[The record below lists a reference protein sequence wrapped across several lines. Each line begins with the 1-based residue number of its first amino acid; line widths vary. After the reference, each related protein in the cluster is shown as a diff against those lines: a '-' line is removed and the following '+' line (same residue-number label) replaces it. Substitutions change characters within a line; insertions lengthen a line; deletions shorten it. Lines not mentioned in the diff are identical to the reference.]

1 MKKIFYI
8 ILLLLS
14 FVSCETKKEHP
25 LSPEFEEVRAL
36 MQTDPET
43 ALLKLQSLKNSESQK
58 PSDSATQKLSNS
70 ATQKLSNSES
80 QKLSNSATQ
89 NLSNLE
95 YSILLAEAL
104 YKNYLPQSNF
114 DDVKAIVDYIETETT
129 PNSTLLIPD
138 YLRAKAHYY
147 HAVGLSER
155 NDVVESCEHYLKALE
170 MMSEIKTLD
179 NEQTRFLYLI
189 YTRLGEL
196 FLNEHYCDIA
206 IVKFRQAL
214 KYARK
219 LNNDNSVAL
228 ILKYIGSVY
237 QLTGEVDSALYYLN
251 KSLDIWTASTHQ
263 LDVEKNIA
271 QILFKKGEKDS
282 AYILL
287 KNNLDEIED
296 YAAKHSYYTL
306 LGEFYYHDN
315 KYDSAIYYFKEG
327 LESHYFYTKL
337 NATMRLSAIYDSLND
352 YEKKAYYD
360 NIISQ
365 LFIKNINKDLDK
377 TKLQDIYDKYKNHKN
392 EKEIL
397 KDRKRIYVITSM
409 SLVLAFIIIM
419 LIRHKYEHTHKEL
432 INTLDSK
439 ERAISDYK
447 VKLKRKEQKLSEI
460 KMKAEI
466 NIDFEAY
473 HNSAICQKILN
484 RRPTDFTALSESELA
499 LLLEAADK
507 NLGNLT
513 NRLKY
518 KYPNLKKDDFYYI
531 CLLLLNIEKNK
542 FQYLFGKNR
551 KTIWERL
558 NKIKNIMNISDN
570 DDLHIFMKKLLHKI

>member
-1 MKKIFYI
+1 MKKLFYI

-14 FVSCETKKEHP
+14 FVSCETKKENY

-43 ALLKLQSLKNSESQK
+43 ALLKLQNFK
-58 PSDSATQKLSNS
+58 D
-70 ATQKLSNSES
+70 SES
-80 QKLSNSATQ
+80 QKLSDSATQ

-114 DDVKAIVDYIETETT
+114 DDVKAIVNYIESETT
-129 PNSTLLIPD
+129 PNSTLLIPN
-138 YLRAKAHYY
+138 YLCAKAHYY

-170 MMSEIKTLD
+170 KMSELKKLD
-179 NEQTRFLYLI
+179 NEQTRFLFLT
-189 YTRLGEL
+189 YTRLGEM
-196 FLNEHYCDIA
+196 FFNEQYCDIA
-206 IVKFRQAL
+206 IEKFRLAL
-214 KYARK
+214 KYAYQ
-219 LNNDNSVAL
+219 LNNDNSVART
-228 ILKYIGSVY
+228 LKYMGSTY
-237 QLTGEVDSALYYLN
+237 QLIGDIDSALYYFN
-251 KSLDIWTASTHQ
+251 KSLNIGSTYINQ
-263 LDVEKNIA
+263 LDIEKNIA
-271 QILFKKGEKDS
+271 KILFEKGEKDS
-282 AYILL
+282 AYAII
-287 KNNLDEIED
+287 KNNIEKID
-296 YAAKHSYYTL
+296 NYNSKYSYHTI
-306 LGEFYYHDN
+306 LGDFYYHD
-315 KYDSAIYYFKEG
+315 KLYDSAIHHFR
-327 LESHYFYTKL
+327 LSIESQFFYTKL
-337 NATMRLSAIYDSLND
+337 NAARHLSAIYDSLND
-352 YEKKAYYD
+352 NEKKAYFN

-365 LFIKNINKDLDK
+365 LSIENINKRTNNAK
-377 TKLQDIYDKYKNHKN
+377 IQNVYDKYKERKN
-392 EKEIL
+392 ETEASKNRKEL
-397 KDRKRIYVITSM
+397 YVIIS
-409 SLVLAFIIIM
+409 VLWVFGFIFIM
-419 LIRHKYEHTHKEL
+419 FIRYRYKRTHKEL
-432 INTLDSK
+432 VDTLDSK

-484 RRPTDFTALSESELA
+484 RKPTDFTALSESELA

-513 NRLKY
+513 NRLKD

-542 FQYLFGKNR
+542 FQYLFGRNR